1 MLNICGWV
9 WVCVMIYNFV
19 VCDIIYDILGVC
31 LKEVVFIEIYVCYN
45 L

>member
-1 MLNICGWV
+1 MGG
-9 WVCVMIYNFV
+9 CVMIYNFV